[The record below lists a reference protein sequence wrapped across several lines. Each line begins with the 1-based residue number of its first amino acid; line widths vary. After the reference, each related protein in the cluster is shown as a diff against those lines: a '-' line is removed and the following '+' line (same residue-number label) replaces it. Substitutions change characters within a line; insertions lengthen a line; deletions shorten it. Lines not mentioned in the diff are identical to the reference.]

1 MNNYGNTIG
10 VDKATAKLENIN
22 VWDSTQEFYPS
33 GAVVKKGSSTEGQII
48 PAGTPVS
55 VTSPGGEATLNGET
69 VTGLTYQDVVMGS
82 QACTLTI
89 VVRGTLL
96 ESRIK
101 ATITPT
107 QKAALNGRIVFVEE
121 KDD

>member
-10 VDKATAKLENIN
+10 VDKATANLENIN

-33 GAVVKKGSSTEGQII
+33 GAVVKKGSITEGQII

-55 VTSPGGEATLNGET
+55 VPSPGGEATLNGET

-121 KDD
+121 KDK